1 MAETGRARWP
11 HRAKLAACA
20 FTATLALS
28 SAARA
33 DDAQEGREN
42 QEAEQ
47 APAPQPS
54 PEPPPPPPSPAKTPV
69 FPAGMD
75 EEEPA
80 AKKPAAS
87 DDETFDE
94 PLVTGTARLADR
106 FYEGGPFVG
115 SGGPLAVSGLT
126 SSVGLTGVR
135 VLENHGYISKF
146 TIAMLMAMGQSNG
159 RYVGSTYHR
168 DSRGNTWRTD
178 YYRPLTAAERRAQ
191 QEAMRA
197 AISAEYVME
206 LNVYTTGLFGLGGD
220 DRARAR
226 GFEFYLGG
234 HVPLGKGEGHD
245 LPTILQIAFVGS
257 HVHAPNVEFEAGKGP
272 NGEGTTTVHRQ
283 HIYYTNLGVM
293 LRAIIPITAWA
304 EGYLHW
310 DANVLS
316 LFDLSG
322 KKLREKGYV
331 WTSPVRAGLNFNLTD
346 RAYVRGHASLNG
358 FGTHGLG
365 WHAEAGIRF

>member
-1 MAETGRARWP
+1 MVDTNRGWARRAGM
-11 HRAKLAACA
+11 ACA
-20 FTATLALS
+20 IATAVAFVRPALA
-28 SAARA
+28 
-33 DDAQEGREN
+33 DEAQEGREN
-42 QEAEQ
+42 SEPE
-47 APAPQPS
+47 PAAVPPS
-54 PEPPPPPPSPAKTPV
+54 APPPPAPGSAAEPT
-69 FPAGMD
+69 FPASMSAPVPKAPPRD
-75 EEEPA
+75 EE
-80 AKKPAAS
+80 
-87 DDETFDE
+87 DYGE

-106 FYEGGPFVG
+106 FYEGGPFIG
-115 SGGPLAVSGLT
+115 SGGPLAVPGLA
-126 SSVGLTGVR
+126 SSVGLSGVR

-146 TIAMLMAMGQSNG
+146 TIAMIMAMGQSNG

-168 DSRGNTWRTD
+168 DAAGNTWRTD

-206 LNVYTTGLFGLGGD
+206 LNVYSTGLFGLGGD

-245 LPTILQIAFVGS
+245 LPSILQIAFVGS
-257 HVHAPNVEFEAGKGP
+257 HVHAPNVEFEPGKGP
-272 NGEGTTTVHRQ
+272 NGEAATAVHRE
-283 HIYYTNLGVM
+283 HVYYTNLGVM
-293 LRAIIPITAWA
+293 LRAIVPINAWV
-304 EGYLHW
+304 EGYVHW

-322 KKLREKGYV
+322 KKLREKGWV
-331 WTSPVRAGLNFNLTD
+331 WTSPLRAGLNVNVTD